1 MPKKR
6 RFGRIIKRLAR
17 LGAALG
23 LILVAIVLVP
33 LVGVG
38 VECRVFGGGAPSETV
53 GDENLDAPA
62 ESQNITA
69 ALSDYGRREDQT
81 YLTLPEWYI
90 VYSADEYAAFIAKNP
105 PSQFP
110 YFGAI
115 GQYWGSYYD
124 VCAVTRERYPFN
136 TDYHLTLAVIGASF
150 TIENIAKGIYENTL
164 GRATE
169 WLSFDPPLTDGVLT
183 EEDAYARQVA
193 QDYGDFIHT
202 IPWYEFPFDQKLA
215 GLWESMSLWGPNG
228 IRKWERKLALSLE
241 YGLKSIYGQLI
252 RQGTQAAYAPEE
264 LEIQLWAEGVSEA
277 VLQGEPE
284 IRVVKVIN
292 EQAAIIA
299 VPRYEEF
306 THIMPRLARAGVRF
320 VEIAG
325 NDEILV
331 TALAPADW
339 EYTLPAGEFLFAME
353 ILTQPELKRVAVKVP
368 VKSLHAVLTG
378 LEDSGVKIEH
388 VYDY

>member
-6 RFGRIIKRLAR
+6 RFGCVIKG
-17 LGAALG
+17 GAVLG
-23 LILVAIVLVP
+23 LILLAIVLIP
-33 LVGVG
+33 LVGVAL
-38 VECRVFGGGAPSETV
+38 ECRVFSGGGVSEQT
-53 GDENLDAPA
+53 GDENPGASA
-62 ESQNITA
+62 ESQNITG
-69 ALSDYGRREDQT
+69 ALSDYARREDQT

-124 VCAVTRERYPFN
+124 ICAVTRERYPFN

-150 TIENIAKGIYENTL
+150 TIENIARGIYENTL
-164 GRATE
+164 GRAGE
-169 WLSFDPPLTDGVLT
+169 WLSFDPPLPDGALT

-193 QDYGDFIHT
+193 QDYGNFIHT
-202 IPWYEFPFDQKLA
+202 IPWFEFPFDQKLA
-215 GLWESMSLWGPNG
+215 GLWEGASLWGPNG
-228 IRKWERKLALSLE
+228 LRKWERKLALSLE
-241 YGLKSIYGQLI
+241 YGLKSIYGRLI
-252 RQGTQAAYAPEE
+252 RQGTQAAYAPEK
-264 LEIQLWAEGVSEA
+264 LEIQLWAEGVSGA
-277 VLQGEPE
+277 LLQQEPE
-284 IRVVKVIN
+284 LRVVKALD

-306 THIMPRLARAGVRF
+306 THIMPRLAQAGVRF

-331 TALAPADW
+331 TAIAPADW
-339 EYTLPAGEFLFAME
+339 DYDLPAGELLFAME

-368 VKSLHAVLTG
+368 VNALHAILNG